1 MRTRS
6 ISWNAA
12 NGEHDAAIKYAYS
25 EIHVEQQQ
33 NEDIANA
40 PDINPLE
47 AEKLQVARENREQ
60 LTQEQKDSLRK
71 FEPLQSRFVYSIPT
85 IQLQ

>member
-1 MRTRS
+1 
-6 ISWNAA
+6 
-12 NGEHDAAIKYAYS
+12 
-25 EIHVEQQQ
+25 VEQQQ

-71 FEPLQSRFVYSIPT
+71 FEPLQSRFVYYIPT